1 MTLAVLRLI
10 GEELRKDRTARVI
23 AQVPVAVA
31 TYLINEKREW
41 LRTLED
47 KSEAE
52 LIVVP
57 NENLQT
63 PEYSIKRVRQDEMDL
78 PEHRQATYLMPSA
91 PEIAEPGS
99 AQDKKPQSE
108 APAVAALLPATAA
121 PGGAPPAAL
130 ATARG
135 QTDATARVGF
145 WARFKRLLAGESAA
159 AEPPPASAASPVRA
173 PRRDGGP
180 RRDGRGE
187 HPRHSRYAEGSRRD
201 REGRR
206 GDGRDRDRNRD
217 GRDRDRNRDPG
228 RRPERFAERGGE
240 RGADRGASNRGEP
253 GQQPMDASARP
264 DSGAAV
270 PSSASPGEVHA
281 DRAER
286 TDRPERGGRGR
297 RGRRRGRRGGGG
309 GGVREGGIGQPGGGQ
324 TAEREP
330 GLAAPAEPNA
340 PAPDREPREPPPV
353 REFHAEPSEPAARH
367 EPIAH
372 FEPQPKADAPN
383 KPYVVWSSAPPEKS
397 PERGT
402 EE

>member
-1 MTLAVLRLI
+1 
-10 GEELRKDRTARVI
+10 
-23 AQVPVAVA
+23 
-31 TYLINEKREW
+31 
-41 LRTLED
+41 
-47 KSEAE
+47 
-52 LIVVP
+52 
-57 NENLQT
+57 
-63 PEYSIKRVRQDEMDL
+63 YSIKRVRQDEMDL

-130 ATARG
+130 ATARGQTDATPRG

-264 DSGAAV
+264 DPGAAV
-270 PSSASPGEVHA
+270 PSPAPPVEVHA
-281 DRAER
+281 D
-286 TDRPERGGRGR
+286 
-297 RGRRRGRRGGGG
+297 
-309 GGVREGGIGQPGGGQ
+309 
-324 TAEREP
+324 
-330 GLAAPAEPNA
+330 
-340 PAPDREPREPPPV
+340 
-353 REFHAEPSEPAARH
+353 
-367 EPIAH
+367 
-372 FEPQPKADAPN
+372 
-383 KPYVVWSSAPPEKS
+383 
-397 PERGT
+397 
-402 EE
+402 